1 MKKKKKIRKLLPTIV
16 LVLLLYFAVE
26 MGFPEFFAFLALGV
40 AFVFFIIPS
49 MTKKKKRQEEILPV
63 LTKEKE
69 SHYEQLGM
77 TDREIDLFR
86 NTMNAA
92 KQQIVRLQENMSGT
106 AKLKAIDLRQNT
118 VKASKALFKEL
129 TKDPTKL
136 HLANHFLYTHLP
148 NMVDLTDKYIEINN
162 HELKNKQ
169 TYEKLEESAQI
180 IDQVAALI
188 AQDYQKF
195 VEDDLEDLDVEL
207 TVAKQSLKRDNSL

>member
-1 MKKKKKIRKLLPTIV
+1 MKKNKRFRKLLPLIGLV
-16 LVLLLYFAVE
+16 LVLYFLLENGLPDILIFLLIC
-26 MGFPEFFAFLALGV
+26 GFI
-40 AFVFFIIPS
+40 FIGLLIFN
-49 MTKKKKRQEEILPV
+49 KRKGKSEESLPV
-63 LTKEKE
+63 LTREKE
-69 SHYEQLGM
+69 AHYEELGM
-77 TDREIDLFR
+77 TDREVDLFR
-86 NTMNAA
+86 NTMNHT
-92 KQQIVRLQENMSGT
+92 KQQIVQLQENMSGT

-136 HLANHFLYTHLP
+136 HSASHFLYTHLP
-148 NMVDLTDKYIEINN
+148 NMVDLTNKYIEINN

-195 VEDDLEDLDVEL
+195 VEEDLEDLDIEL
-207 TVAKQSLKRDNSL
+207 TVAKQSLKRDNRV